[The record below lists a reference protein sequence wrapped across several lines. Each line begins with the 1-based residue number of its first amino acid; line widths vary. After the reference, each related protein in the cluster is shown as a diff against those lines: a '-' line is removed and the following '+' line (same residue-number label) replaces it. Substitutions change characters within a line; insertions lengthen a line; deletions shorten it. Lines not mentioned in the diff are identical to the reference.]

1 MHPPQVGE
9 KSATKRGFD
18 GSRLNSAFSAA
29 SDLSSVS
36 TRFDAVILDEG
47 GRVEQPGSNAI
58 KQADMTRLN
67 LPAAKKL
74 RTECVIDV
82 LPNVRVSGNFSS
94 PPLDRMR
101 TQALPKLAP
110 SAEAKG
116 YVPRYRQFLL
126 PPARELPHK

>member
-36 TRFDAVILDEG
+36 TRFEAVVLDDG
-47 GRVEQPGSNAI
+47 DGVEQPGSNAI

-67 LPAAKKL
+67 LAAPIKL

-82 LPNVRVSGNFSS
+82 LPNVRGSGNFSS

-101 TQALPKLAP
+101 TQAWPKLAP
-110 SAEAKG
+110 CAGGKG
-116 YVPRYRQFLL
+116 CVPRYPQFLS
-126 PPARELPHK
+126 PPARE